1 MKPGAAN
8 RSGVVARIIV
18 ITAVCALLAAC
29 GSTGGKYYQDDG
41 PPRFRKGP
49 DPSRVPDAVPRHEP
63 LARSGNAPYTALGQR
78 FTPMRDA
85 AGFRQVGYASWYG
98 RKYHGNRTSSGEI
111 YDMYA
116 MTAAHPVLP
125 LPTYVSV
132 RNLGN
137 GRQAV
142 VKVNDRGPFLRN
154 RVIDLSYMAARKLG
168 IVETGTAKVE
178 VTAVFPGDAPAPPP
192 DRRLASVPGPAPAA
206 EARPVAR
213 AAASAVSAI
222 VPPAHASTAPVSPPS
237 ASPPSASPPSAS
249 YVLQA
254 GSFASGGNAGRLVA
268 RLEQGGYG
276 NVRVELV
283 RVDGRDYHRV
293 LIGPYQSRD
302 SAELV
307 QATIEDYLGAPVSL
321 LPLPPRPDS
330 GGEPATGSITVP
342 EPGQGRS

>member
-1 MKPGAAN
+1 MTSADAN
-8 RSGVVARIIV
+8 PSSVVARIIV
-18 ITAVCALLAAC
+18 TTAMCALLAAC
-29 GSTGGKYYQDDG
+29 GTTGGKYYQDDG

-63 LARSGNAPYTALGQR
+63 LSRTGNAPYTALGQR

-98 RKYHGNRTSSGEI
+98 RKYHGNRTSSGEV

-125 LPTYVSV
+125 LPTYVRV

-192 DRRLASVPGPAPAA
+192 DRRLASGPAPAA
-206 EARPVAR
+206 EPRPVAR

-222 VPPAHASTAPVSPPS
+222 VPAAHASTTS
-237 ASPPSASPPSAS
+237 ASTPSAS
-249 YVLQA
+249 YLLQA

-276 NVRVELV
+276 NVRIERV

-307 QATIEDYLGAPVSL
+307 QATIEDYLGAPVSV
-321 LPLPPRPDS
+321 LPQGSGPDS
-330 GGEPATGSITVP
+330 GREPAAGSSTAA
-342 EPGQGRS
+342 EAGQGRS